1 MIDERFEKLTIDDDS
16 SAQVL
21 EEYTDYR
28 TYMDY
33 ALKISLFRGNRAV
46 QPGCGQRLLGSRFQ
60 AGCGCDR

>member
-1 MIDERFEKLTIDDDS
+1 MIDELFEKLTIDDDS

-33 ALKISLFRGNRAV
+33 DIKISIFRGDWAV
-46 QPGCGQRLLGSRFQ
+46 QPGCGQRLLGSRLQ
-60 AGCGCDR
+60 AGRGCDR